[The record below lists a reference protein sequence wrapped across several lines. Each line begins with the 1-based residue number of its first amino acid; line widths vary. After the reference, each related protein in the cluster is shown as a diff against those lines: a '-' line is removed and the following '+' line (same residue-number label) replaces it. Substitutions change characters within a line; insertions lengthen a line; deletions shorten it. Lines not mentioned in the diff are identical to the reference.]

1 VWWTVILGWLVIGA
15 LAGWLVGLMTGAG
28 TRQAWLA
35 DIVAGLLGA
44 IAGGWL
50 YSIVAGVD
58 LTAGFATVTLAA
70 AAGGAVVLLA
80 AASIVSRGRL
90 ARRGS

>member
-1 VWWTVILGWLVIGA
+1 MWWTVVGWLVIGA
-15 LAGWLVGLMTGAG
+15 LAGWLVGLVTGAE
-28 TRQAWLA
+28 TRQVWLT

-50 YSIVAGVD
+50 YSFAAGVD
-58 LTAGFATVTLAA
+58 LTAGFATMTLAA

-80 AASIVSRGRL
+80 AALIVSRGRL